1 VLDSPVVTTFRPR
14 ISGVSLLAAAVVVLL
29 PALAWLQYS
38 WLEQIADA
46 DRERRARTLRT
57 AASQLAQDFDG
68 EVGKAA
74 FALQID
80 PAMVESDSWT
90 GFADKYQ
97 VWADGALA
105 PGMVKAIYFV
115 DAPDQ
120 GVQLKDGEAPR
131 LRVWNAQTGTFDDST
146 WPDELTL
153 VRTRFTHDN
162 PTVVDLQLGMV
173 ARGPG
178 ERGVP
183 GERRGIQ
190 RMLFPPTPAGDSQTI
205 VVPVVRVTPGKPTG
219 AMSPEPPDV
228 RLLGY
233 TIVRLDLAALGTQVL
248 PTLVRRHLYD
258 NAGNT
263 DFVIAVVS
271 RDSASQVIFESE
283 PRAAVTASATP
294 DETVSLLG
302 PRLGPFVFMS
312 RGSEVRGGNRMSV
325 TREGQVTYP
334 PPPLP
339 PPSAQAVAKD
349 NRVVSVIEARRTENV
364 VTMQRP
370 VGNDGHWRLVAKH
383 RAGSLE
389 AAVAAARTR
398 NFALSSGILAL
409 LGAAIGLIVVSAR
422 RADRLAR
429 QQLEFVAAVSHEL
442 RTPVS
447 VIGAAAGNLADGVV
461 GEPDRVKRYG
471 ATIQNEARR
480 LAETVE
486 RVLQL
491 AGIAAGRAAAS
502 PTLVPGHQLIHDA
515 IAAIRHEAESA
526 GVTIERHIPDAL
538 PSVQGDAMA
547 LRSALQNLI
556 GNAVKYGGEARWVR
570 IGAQA
575 TGRALRI
582 VVEDRGFGID
592 AIDRKHIFE
601 PFYRGREAQS
611 RQIQGSG
618 LGLHL
623 VRRIIEAH
631 GGTVSVQSDPGKGS
645 TFTVEL
651 PIAPATE
658 SGAPAQ
664 SPVEA
669 GL

>member
-1 VLDSPVVTTFRPR
+1 VTRRPPR

-38 WLEQIADA
+38 WLDQIADA
-46 DRERRARTLRT
+46 DRERRARTLQT
-57 AASQLAQDFDG
+57 AISQLAQDFDG

-80 PAMVESDSWT
+80 PSIVEGANWAAY
-90 GFADKYQ
+90 ADKYQ
-97 VWADGALA
+97 EWADTALA
-105 PGMVKAIYFV
+105 PGMVKAVYFV
-115 DAPDQ
+115 ESPGSAIPATP
-120 GVQLKDGEAPR
+120 GRPPR
-131 LRVWNAQTGTFDDST
+131 LRVWNAQTHTFEET
-146 WPDELTL
+146 AWPEELTL
-153 VRTRFTHDN
+153 VRTRFTHDSS
-162 PTVVDLQLGMV
+162 TVVDLQFGLTG
-173 ARGPG
+173 RLPG
-178 ERGVP
+178 ERPAGP
-183 GERRGIQ
+183 GERRGVQ

-205 VVPVVRVTPGKPTG
+205 VVPVVRLTPGKPSG
-219 AMSPEPPDV
+219 AMTAEAPDV

-233 TIVRLDLAALGTQVL
+233 TIVRLDLGALGADVL

-258 NAGNT
+258 NDGNS

-271 RDSASQVIFESE
+271 RENAAQVIFESE
-283 PRAAVTASATP
+283 ANAAVTASATP
-294 DETVSLLG
+294 DESVALLG
-302 PRLGPFVFMS
+302 SRMGPFVFMS
-312 RGSEVRGGNRMSV
+312 RGGDVRAGGRMSV
-325 TREGQVTYP
+325 TREVQGN
-334 PPPLP
+334 LP
-339 PPSAQAVAKD
+339 PPSPTPSTPGQGAAPDKL
-349 NRVVSVIEARRTENV
+349 VVNVIEARRNENV
-364 VTMQRP
+364 VTMQQRAFS
-370 VGNDGHWRLVAKH
+370 NDGHWRLVAKH

-398 NFALSSGILAL
+398 NFVLSSSILAL
-409 LGAAIGLIVVSAR
+409 LAAAIGLIVVSAR

-461 GEPDRVKRYG
+461 GEPDRVRRYG
-471 ATIQNEARR
+471 ATIQHEARR

-502 PTLVPGHQLIHDA
+502 PTLVSGHQLINDA
-515 IAAIRHEAESA
+515 IASVRHEADSA
-526 GVTIERHIPDAL
+526 GVTIERRIPDAL

-547 LRSALQNLI
+547 LRSALQNLM
-556 GNAVKYGGEARWVR
+556 GNAVKYAGESRWVR
-570 IGAQA
+570 IGAEA
-575 TGRALRI
+575 AGRTLCI
-582 VVEDRGFGID
+582 SVQDRGLGID
-592 AIDRKHIFE
+592 ALDRKHIFE

-631 GGTVSVQSDPGKGS
+631 GGTVSVQSEPGQGS
-645 TFTVEL
+645 TFTVTL
-651 PIAPATE
+651 PVAPTIE
-658 SGAPAQ
+658 SGAPAH